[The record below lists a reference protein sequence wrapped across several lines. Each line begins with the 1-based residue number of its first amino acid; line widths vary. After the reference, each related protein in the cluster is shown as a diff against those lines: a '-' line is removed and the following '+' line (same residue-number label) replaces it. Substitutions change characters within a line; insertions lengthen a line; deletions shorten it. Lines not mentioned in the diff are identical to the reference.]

1 MGICRGSAKNP
12 PAPQAWLFSDHLIQQ
27 QGKCL
32 TATSTS
38 ITPGSL
44 VILQVCNPRE
54 GRQRWRR
61 KASFI
66 QHSVSGLCL
75 EAKPAQLVTSKCQ
88 TDAPAQQWQLLPH
101 T

>member
-1 MGICRGSAKNP
+1 MSGTRRGVVLGIGPLHPCKTKF
-12 PAPQAWLFSDHLIQQ
+12 WTLFNL
-27 QGKCL
+27 CVFL
-32 TATSTS
+32 
-38 ITPGSL
+38 
-44 VILQVCNPRE
+44 PRSSP
-54 GRQRWRR
+54 QRWKR

-88 TDAPAQQWQLLPH
+88 ADVPAQQWQLLPH

>member
-1 MGICRGSAKNP
+1 MCNEDTNIIVINHFS
-12 PAPQAWLFSDHLIQQ
+12 LFPLLS
-27 QGKCL
+27 CL
-32 TATSTS
+32 C
-38 ITPGSL
+38 P
-44 VILQVCNPRE
+44 
-54 GRQRWRR
+54 QRWRR

-88 TDAPAQQWQLLPH
+88 ADLAAQQWQLLPH

>member
-1 MGICRGSAKNP
+1 MSDEGSNVVIIFNHCFPTALLP
-12 PAPQAWLFSDHLIQQ
+12 
-27 QGKCL
+27 CL
-32 TATSTS
+32 S
-38 ITPGSL
+38 P
-44 VILQVCNPRE
+44 
-54 GRQRWRR
+54 QRWRR

-88 TDAPAQQWQLLPH
+88 ADAPAQQWQLLPH